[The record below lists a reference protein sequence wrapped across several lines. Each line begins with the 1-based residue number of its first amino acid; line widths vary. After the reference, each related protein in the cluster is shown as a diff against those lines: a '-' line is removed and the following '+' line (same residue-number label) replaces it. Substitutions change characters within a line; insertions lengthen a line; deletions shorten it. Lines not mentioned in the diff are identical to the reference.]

1 MLWKTKVISFS
12 AYRICALLFKSFKVV
27 SSAGWLTTNEL
38 SLTFNGWMFWLSFER
53 IANNSARLTNPG
65 EYLFLCQCTLMFW
78 MARKLNL
85 YNNLIMFIHFSP
97 KPNRSNVIMI
107 NVWPCRR
114 PCKSLNQNDSI
125 ISCLKPI
132 KSNTNLMLLLCID
145 LSLRK
150 LDWVSLI
157 ISVKPSLNLRSHK

>member
-1 MLWKTKVISFS
+1 MLIESGLCSLKVLKWCHLQVDLPPMNFPWHLMVGRFDCLLKGLLITRRGWPTPVNTSFYVS
-12 AYRICALLFKSFKVV
+12 ALWCSEWQGNWIY
-27 SSAGWLTTNEL
+27 
-38 SLTFNGWMFWLSFER
+38 
-53 IANNSARLTNPG
+53 
-65 EYLFLCQCTLMFW
+65 Y
-78 MARKLNL
+78 
-85 YNNLIMFIHFSP
+85 LIMFIHFSP